1 MDTTAGDEKSEKR
14 ALAELKNGKILFRQ
28 KPMTFE
34 KNSET
39 MSEIIR
45 FREMLE
51 NRISRRDPPLPAIP
65 DEHKPLIAK
74 LAHES
79 DKTVTALAKHIR
91 SQLLPSQDEDDINSD
106 STNTSASLPL
116 PALEAA
122 IKSILS
128 RTNYGLDGPVGN
140 AKTPAAACV
149 WRWEVKPEHRE
160 WLPKALKEKIDA
172 RQTERTEARKDL
184 QTMFEAL
191 SQEERDRIIDPK
203 RATKPPTKDQNQ
215 ASVSPSKTIE
225 AEPMEPLP
233 VKKQQ
238 KKSEIAENVTSEAS
252 TSKVA
257 PVRAKKEMDP
267 DKIAKEKERLEKK
280 AAKAEKEKKEKEAQ
294 NKSRSLMAGFFN
306 KPKTNSRESPVAN
319 EPDKAVVSRVAGP
332 SSNQSAFEKTFKPF
346 VIKKDAELA
355 HINWFLRKNKA
366 REVIVIDD
374 DGGAVEEE
382 GTSDD
387 AIQIAYDETALG
399 QMTAP
404 EHLRTVISSMPLS
417 VDASFTT
424 TPRRRFYAPRVVT
437 RDIVAQL
444 SEAEIAD
451 DPSRVGTLLSVLRN
465 RNALPAKVLIF
476 ADNSRPGYFGTW
488 TRHSQVIGPR
498 KPLERDLLA
507 LDYAYDSGEEWED
520 EGNDNADDV
529 VEGAEDDDVA
539 SEADSDL
546 DSWLVSDDEVEE
558 IAPPSVDPE
567 LDAPAATLNFPTK
580 RKADDGERKIGKKRK
595 VVIPLVPFVKGP
607 CWESAVGQCS
617 YEPFEPYRIQLFND
631 TPYPIN
637 PFTFVSAGEPQQTK
651 ITKDPTI
658 ATTFAVPSLPDRILT
673 VGNIPSVLPLAANGQ
688 IAQTK
693 RANAAVAPKTSFPEV
708 HLPAL
713 INKINTLA
721 TGSIILLVEAIF
733 QELREHKVKKNSI
746 EAKVKEIA
754 EKGKDKKIWVLKSV
768 NTVISQP

>member
-1 MDTTAGDEKSEKR
+1 
-14 ALAELKNGKILFRQ
+14 
-28 KPMTFE
+28 
-34 KNSET
+34 
-39 MSEIIR
+39 
-45 FREMLE
+45 
-51 NRISRRDPPLPAIP
+51 
-65 DEHKPLIAK
+65 
-74 LAHES
+74 
-79 DKTVTALAKHIR
+79 
-91 SQLLPSQDEDDINSD
+91 
-106 STNTSASLPL
+106 
-116 PALEAA
+116 
-122 IKSILS
+122 
-128 RTNYGLDGPVGN
+128 
-140 AKTPAAACV
+140 
-149 WRWEVKPEHRE
+149 
-160 WLPKALKEKIDA
+160 
-172 RQTERTEARKDL
+172 
-184 QTMFEAL
+184 
-191 SQEERDRIIDPK
+191 
-203 RATKPPTKDQNQ
+203 
-215 ASVSPSKTIE
+215 
-225 AEPMEPLP
+225 
-233 VKKQQ
+233 
-238 KKSEIAENVTSEAS
+238 
-252 TSKVA
+252 
-257 PVRAKKEMDP
+257 MDP
-267 DKIAKEKERLEKK
+267 DKIAKVGLTGSISHTALLTYQLAQEKERLEKK

-404 EHLRTVISSMPLS
+404 GSSRNLGTLLSFLLINDIEHLRTVISSMPLS

-617 YEPFEPYRIQLFND
+617 YEPFEPYRIQLFN
-631 TPYPIN
+631 
-637 PFTFVSAGEPQQTK
+637 G
-651 ITKDPTI
+651 
-658 ATTFAVPSLPDRILT
+658 
-673 VGNIPSVLPLAANGQ
+673 
-688 IAQTK
+688 
-693 RANAAVAPKTSFPEV
+693 
-708 HLPAL
+708 
-713 INKINTLA
+713 
-721 TGSIILLVEAIF
+721 
-733 QELREHKVKKNSI
+733 
-746 EAKVKEIA
+746 
-754 EKGKDKKIWVLKSV
+754 
-768 NTVISQP
+768 